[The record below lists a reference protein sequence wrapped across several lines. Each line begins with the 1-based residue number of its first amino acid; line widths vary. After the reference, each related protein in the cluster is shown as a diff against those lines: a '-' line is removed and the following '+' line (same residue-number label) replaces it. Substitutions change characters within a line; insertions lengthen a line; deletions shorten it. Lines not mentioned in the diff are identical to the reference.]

1 MPTNELLPSPKVAI
15 MQLERVTRLREPQLG
30 SKLIFAEIAA
40 LLVYAG
46 LLTVF
51 AYGVP
56 YQVH

>member
-1 MPTNELLPSPKVAI
+1 

>member
-1 MPTNELLPSPKVAI
+1 
-15 MQLERVTRLREPQLG
+15 MQLERVTRLREPQLS
-30 SKLIFAEIAA
+30 SKLTFAKIAA

-46 LLTVF
+46 LLTIF